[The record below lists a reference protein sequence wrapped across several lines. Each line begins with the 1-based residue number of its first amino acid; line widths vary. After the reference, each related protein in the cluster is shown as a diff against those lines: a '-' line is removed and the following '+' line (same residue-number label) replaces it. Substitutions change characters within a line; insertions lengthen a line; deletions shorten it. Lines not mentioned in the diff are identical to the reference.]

1 MARKGIEEMI
11 SEIEIFIDNCKYQ
24 PLSSS
29 KIIVPKEDLEQM
41 VGELKL
47 KLPNEIERCK
57 KIMRNK
63 EAILADARARADSII
78 TESVAEANRLVDQ
91 SQIVEL
97 ANIRANEIT
106 DMARSQAEQIIAEAN
121 ADAKEVRAGS
131 MYYSK
136 DKLSEISQ
144 YINATLQA
152 ERTNYENLIKSLED
166 NASRVADNMAELD
179 SSLAQINGAPDI
191 SQQPAGDSAF
201 DSQDDYNVYGKT
213 EYSSDDKGDYDDED
227 EDGDYYDYDDEGEDE
242 DDDDEFLDD

>member
-152 ERTNYENLIKSLED
+152 ERANYENLIKSLED

-179 SSLAQINGAPDI
+179 SSLAQINGVPDT
-191 SQQPAGDSAF
+191 SQQPVGDSAF

-213 EYSSDDKGDYDDED
+213 EYTSDDKSGYDDED
-227 EDGDYYDYDDEGEDE
+227 EDGDYYDYDDEDEDE

>member
-136 DKLSEISQ
+136 DKLTEISQ

-152 ERTNYENLIKSLED
+152 ERANYENLIKSLED
-166 NASRVADNMAELD
+166 NAARVTDNMAELD
-179 SSLAQINGAPDI
+179 SSIAQDRK
-191 SQQPAGDSAF
+191 S
-201 DSQDDYNVYGKT
+201 VV
-213 EYSSDDKGDYDDED
+213 
-227 EDGDYYDYDDEGEDE
+227 
-242 DDDDEFLDD
+242 

>member
-121 ADAKEVRAGS
+121 ADGKAIHHEK
-131 MYYSK
+131 K
-136 DKLSEISQ
+136 ICK
-144 YINATLQA
+144 
-152 ERTNYENLIKSLED
+152 TNHSI
-166 NASRVADNMAELD
+166 
-179 SSLAQINGAPDI
+179 IPDI
-191 SQQPAGDSAF
+191 GSGS
-201 DSQDDYNVYGKT
+201 SYCHYKT
-213 EYSSDDKGDYDDED
+213 GGHK
-227 EDGDYYDYDDEGEDE
+227 
-242 DDDDEFLDD
+242 

>member
-63 EAILADARARADSII
+63 EAILADA
-78 TESVAEANRLVDQ
+78 NRLVDQ

-136 DKLSEISQ
+136 DKLTEISQ

-152 ERTNYENLIKSLED
+152 ERANYENLIKSLED
-166 NASRVADNMAELD
+166 NAARVTDNMAELD
-179 SSLAQINGAPDI
+179 SSIAQINGVPE
-191 SQQPAGDSAF
+191 QVQPSADDSAF
-201 DSQDDYNVYGKT
+201 ADDDNTDYNVYGKT
-213 EYSSDDKGDYDDED
+213 EYSSDDSDDEDYDDEDYDEEYDDED
-227 EDGDYYDYDDEGEDE
+227 EDDE
-242 DDDDEFLDD
+242 EFLDE

>member
-63 EAILADARARADSII
+63 EAILADAARADSII

-136 DKLSEISQ
+136 DKLTEISQ

-152 ERTNYENLIKSLED
+152 ERANYENLIKSLED
-166 NASRVADNMAELD
+166 NAARVTDNMAELD
-179 SSLAQINGAPDI
+179 SSIAQINGVPE
-191 SQQPAGDSAF
+191 QVQPSADDSAF
-201 DSQDDYNVYGKT
+201 ADDDNTDYNVYGKT
-213 EYSSDDKGDYDDED
+213 EYSSDDSDDEDYDDEDYDEEYDDED
-227 EDGDYYDYDDEGEDE
+227 EDDE
-242 DDDDEFLDD
+242 EFLDE